1 MILGQSSPQH
11 LAIVAKVGRST
22 IDDVFRRA
30 ATRRP
35 DAIALA
41 DPPNRTA
48 VTDGAPR
55 RLTFA
60 EADRMISAV
69 AVRLRRLGLGIDQI
83 VGMQMANTVDAVVTL
98 LGILRAGLIAA
109 PLPLLWRQAD
119 CVAALNRVG
128 AKALIVSRR
137 IGTVDHCA
145 LARNVAAEVF
155 HIRQVGGFG
164 EGLPDG
170 VIGFDD
176 LYAAGPG
183 EAPPAIER
191 TVNPAAHVA
200 VITFDVAPDGLL
212 PVARS
217 HVELLAAG
225 AAVALESRVEQNAII
240 LSSLALPS
248 LAGLALAVI
257 PWLLIGGTLALHHPF
272 DDEVFLQQTR
282 DEHCGI
288 VVVPAALALRL
299 DESGALGGGRRTS
312 IKTVVAAW
320 RAPERMAASQVWKD
334 PAVGLVDVPVFGEPA
349 VFASRRAAGGR
360 PAPLVLGPVAAPRG
374 APGALHVGEL
384 LRTEASTI
392 AVRGPLVPKFALPPE
407 VDTVGKPAFP
417 VNAEGFADT
426 GYACVVDPATR
437 ALAIG
442 GPPVGLVGIGGYR
455 FAQQALADMA
465 AAVEPGSRIVAQS
478 DGLSGQ
484 HLVGIAGNDARMRA
498 ELGTRGVNPLI
509 AAAFHS
515 DRAA

>member
-11 LAIVAKVGRST
+11 LAVIAKVGRST

-30 ATRRP
+30 AARRP

-41 DPPNRTA
+41 DPPNRAA

-69 AVRLRRLGLGIDQI
+69 AVRLRRLGLGIDDA
-83 VGMQMANTVDAVVTL
+83 VGVQMANTVDAVVTL

-119 CVAALNRVG
+119 CVAALNRIG

-145 LARNVAAEVF
+145 LAMNVAAEVF
-155 HIRQVGGFG
+155 NIRQVGGFG
-164 EGLPDG
+164 DNLPDG

-176 LYAAGPG
+176 LYAAPAG
-183 EAPPAIER
+183 EPPPAIER
-191 TVNPAAHVA
+191 AVNPAAHVA
-200 VITFDVAPDGLL
+200 VITFDVAPGGLV

-248 LAGLALAVI
+248 LAGLALAMI

-299 DESGALGGGRRTS
+299 DESGALGGRRTA

-320 RAPERMAASQVWKD
+320 RAPERMAASPAWRD
-334 PAVGLVDVPVFGEPA
+334 PAIGVVDVPVFGETA
-349 VFASRRAAGGR
+349 VFATRRPAGGR
-360 PAPLVLGPVAAPRG
+360 PAPLMLGPVAAPRG
-374 APGALHVGEL
+374 APGALHVGEIS
-384 LRTEASTI
+384 RTEASTI
-392 AVRGPLVPKFALPPE
+392 SVRGPLVPKFALPPE
-407 VDTVGKPAFP
+407 IDAAGKPAFP
-417 VNAEGFADT
+417 VNADGFADT

-455 FAQQALADMA
+455 FAQQALADIA
-465 AAVEPGSRIVAQS
+465 AAAEPGSRIVAQA

-484 HLVGIAGNDARMRA
+484 HLVGIAGNDARVRE
-498 ELGTRGVNPLI
+498 ELGARGLNPLI